1 MNNESV
7 TPIKEN
13 RSKKIKT
20 MRDVKLFISELK
32 EEIEYF
38 GNRETIMAF
47 EKILSE
53 WNFNPEDFQSVEF

>member
-1 MNNESV
+1 MENEKMSEK
-7 TPIKEN
+7 KE
-13 RSKKIKT
+13 IKT

-38 GNRETIMAF
+38 GNRETVMAF

-53 WNFNPEDFQSVEF
+53 WNFNPEDFKILEF